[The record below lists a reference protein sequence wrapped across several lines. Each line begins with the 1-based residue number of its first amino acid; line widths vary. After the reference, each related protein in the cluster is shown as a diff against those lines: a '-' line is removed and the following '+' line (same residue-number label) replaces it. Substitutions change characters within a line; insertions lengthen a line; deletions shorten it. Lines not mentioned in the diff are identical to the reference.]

1 MAIILPRCDHDQL
14 NEYWKK
20 VSMKRKNFR
29 NIIIQKRDF
38 MQSDLAV
45 SVRYYQRVK
54 GLLITRS
61 SGSMQQYSL
70 TEGTR
75 ITHTHT
81 HTHTPAACG
90 SSQARGR
97 IRAVAPGLHHR
108 GMGILIYKFCCN

>member
-45 SVRYYQRVK
+45 SVLSKGERASYYEVFWFYA
-54 GLLITRS
+54 T
-61 SGSMQQYSL
+61 
-70 TEGTR
+70 
-75 ITHTHT
+75 
-81 HTHTPAACG
+81 
-90 SSQARGR
+90 
-97 IRAVAPGLHHR
+97 V
-108 GMGILIYKFCCN
+108 